1 MQRTV
6 VVLGGNAFASQDGR
20 LTMAGQ
26 QRFAHDAVSH
36 LKPLLSHATQLL
48 ISHGNGPQ
56 VGHILTRVEE
66 ALGKAYTI
74 PLEVCVAESE
84 GEIGYV
90 LEQALFNVLSESG
103 LKRQV
108 AGLLTQVVVS
118 KNDTAFQHPTK
129 PIGPFFDEYHAEQ
142 LRQKGFAVCE
152 DSGRGFR
159 RVVASPEPL
168 EVVESEVI
176 RSLLDMGVI
185 VIAAG
190 GGGIPVVRKNGCF
203 RGVEAVVDKDLTNAL
218 LADQLD
224 ASIFVILTCVPNA
237 YRFFN
242 TVRQDPIERIN
253 VCDLRQLLNEGHFA
267 PGSMRPKIEAAI
279 RFASKPGRK
288 TIICDPPSLDQ
299 ALSGN
304 AGTIVEPDQSSVAP
318 SPT

>member
-6 VVLGGNAFASQDGR
+6 VVLGGNAFASKDGR

-26 QRFAHDAVSH
+26 LRFAREAVSL
-36 LKPLLSHATQLL
+36 LKPLLTDATQLL

-90 LEQALFNVLSESG
+90 LEQALYNVLSELR
-103 LKRQV
+103 LKRPV

-118 KNDTAFQHPTK
+118 TNDTAFQNPTK
-129 PIGPFFDEYHAEQ
+129 PIGPFYDEGQAEQ
-142 LRQKGFAVCE
+142 IRQKGFAVCE
-152 DSGRGFR
+152 DAGRGFR
-159 RVVASPEPL
+159 RVVASPQPL
-168 EVVESEVI
+168 EIVEFDVI
-176 RSLLDMGVI
+176 RSLLEMGVI

-190 GGGIPVVRKNGCF
+190 GGGIPVVRHNECLQGI
-203 RGVEAVVDKDLTNAL
+203 EAVVDKDLTGEL

-224 ASIFVILTCVPNA
+224 ADMLVILSCVPCA

-242 TVRQDPIERIN
+242 TDRQDPIGRITATEA
-253 VCDLRQLLNEGHFA
+253 RRLLDEGHFA
-267 PGSMRPKIEAAI
+267 PGSMQPKIEAAI
-279 RFASKPGRK
+279 RFASKPQRT
-288 TIICDPPSLDQ
+288 TIVCDPPSLAA
-299 ALSGN
+299 ALRGN
-304 AGTIVEPDQSSVAP
+304 AGTIVTPDRS
-318 SPT
+318 